1 MEKQKSIAPLSDAET
16 RIAQL
21 LAGGLSRKEIA
32 TKIYR
37 SKHTINEQACCAYR
51 KTDCYNLADITRFL
65 IQRYSGISVS
75 DILINAMRDITIG
88 VAVGLFT
95 WFISRPGALEQIS
108 AGLQNWFK

>member
-1 MEKQKSIAPLSDAET
+1 MEKLKSIAPLSVAET

-32 TKIYR
+32 TKLYR
-37 SKHTINEQACCAYR
+37 SEHTINEQARCAYR
-51 KTDCYNLADITRFL
+51 KTGSRNLADITRWL
-65 IQRYSGISVS
+65 IQRYSGIPVS
-75 DILINAMRDITIG
+75 DILINAMRDITVG

-95 WFISRPGALEQIS
+95 WLITRPGALAEIA